1 VGTRVVGKVA
11 TRVAI
16 VVACAVAAIAVNLTI
31 LHRTPTDPIGR
42 LKVSPATSTTAP

>member
-1 VGTRVVGKVA
+1 MIGRVA

-31 LHRTPTDPIGR
+31 LHRTPSDPIGR
-42 LKVSPATSTTAP
+42 TVVVVSPAPSTTAP